1 MTHTS
6 PRIFCAID
14 TASLEAAR
22 SLIETVGPI
31 TGGIKLGMEF
41 FSTFGPAGV
50 EDVMSACP
58 EAALFIDLKFH
69 DIPSTVAATVK
80 TVSHRLNP
88 AYLNVHAS
96 GGPEMMRAAKAACAP
111 STKLLSVTVL
121 TSLSILELGDVGID
135 CAPQIQVERLARL
148 TRDAGLDGVV
158 CSAEEIGTLRTKFG
172 PDFVLMVPGIRPD
185 GADAGDQK
193 RVMTPERAIEL
204 GATHLVIGRPIT
216 KADDPAAAARAI
228 VESITAL

>member
-1 MTHTS
+1 MTNTH
-6 PRIFCAID
+6 PKVFCAID
-14 TASLEAAR
+14 TASLESAR
-22 SLIETVGPI
+22 SMIEMVGPI

-41 FSTFGPAGV
+41 FNTFGPDGV

-58 EAALFIDLKFH
+58 DAKLFIDLKFH
-69 DIPSTVAATVK
+69 DIPTTVAATVK

-96 GGPEMMRAAKAACAP
+96 GGPEMMRAAKAACPP

-121 TSLSILELGDVGID
+121 TSLSVLELGDVGID
-135 CAPQIQVERLARL
+135 CAAHIQVERLARL
-148 TRDAGLDGVV
+148 THDAGLDGVV
-158 CSAEEIGTLRTKFG
+158 CSAEEIQGLRAKFG
-172 PDFVLMVPGIRPD
+172 PDFVLMVPGIRPE

-193 RVMTPERAIEL
+193 RVMSPEQAMAL

-216 KADDPAAAARAI
+216 KADNPAAAARAI
-228 VESITAL
+228 VESISA